1 MVVTEDGKIIKEIGG
16 YESETTNNRME
27 LTAVIEALKI
37 VNSEEP
43 IQIVTDSEYVKK
55 GITEW
60 IDTWKNKDWKTAAK
74 KPVKNQ
80 SLWKTLDRLNH
91 PNVKWKW
98 TRGHSGDQLNEYCD
112 WLAKQNIKK
121 GEIEST

>member
-1 MVVTEDGKIIKEIGG
+1 MVSENGEITKEIGG
-16 YESETTNNRME
+16 YEKETTSNRME

-37 VNSEEP
+37 VKPEEP
-43 IQIVTDSEYVKK
+43 VQIVTDSEYVKK

-60 IDTWKNKDWKTAAK
+60 IGSWKNKNWKTAAK

-80 SLWKTLDRLNH
+80 NLWKTLDNLNH
-91 PNVKWKW
+91 PKVQWKW
-98 TRGHSGDQLNEYCD
+98 IRGHSGDPLNEYCD

-121 GEIEST
+121 VK